1 MMRRNAILN
10 EASNN
15 ILANIYRISILMTRP
30 SSTEQVLTQIVDT
43 VKEGLGFNRCSVY
56 LINREQQTLE
66 CKFITGFTPE
76 KERLV
81 KAKPFHLK
89 RHACIETRV
98 AQTGEPVLVKDFE
111 ADPTM
116 TDIDRKVTERMGR
129 GCTLYVPLTIKGTVI
144 GILGVDKRQDEAEI
158 TEHEFVSLSI
168 FAGYASIVIENS
180 RLYEALLNEKKFSET
195 VLNSSVTGIVT
206 TDINGGI
213 TSMNPAAA
221 HIMGINASDSLPEHR
236 FIDEVFP
243 AIPGLERIFHFT
255 DMESR
260 YIESCE
266 YHFRKNSG
274 DTAVL
279 HINASPL
286 CDDAGRAMGMIFTVQ
301 DVTSLKERE
310 KYLQRV
316 NRLISLGELAAGV
329 AHEIRNPLTGIG
341 VVLDILRRRKELSL
355 GDLDLAE
362 EAMAEIDRLERIVAG
377 LLDFARPKDFNFETI
392 SINDVVEGMLFLIK
406 KQCRNQNLLFNV
418 RYGKNI
424 PAVRMDQ
431 EKIRQA
437 LLNVVINA
445 IQSMPGGGDL
455 TIETSCRDG
464 DGGGYDPGGVVVT
477 IRDTGP
483 GIPEQHRDR
492 IFDPFFTTHSDGTGL
507 GLSITHSVIKEHNG
521 TITVDSQEGRGTTF
535 TISLPVDK
543 QSPGEG

>member
-1 MMRRNAILN
+1 
-10 EASNN
+10 
-15 ILANIYRISILMTRP
+15 
-30 SSTEQVLTQIVDT
+30 
-43 VKEGLGFNRCSVY
+43 
-56 LINREQQTLE
+56 
-66 CKFITGFTPE
+66 
-76 KERLV
+76 
-81 KAKPFHLK
+81 
-89 RHACIETRV
+89 
-98 AQTGEPVLVKDFE
+98 
-111 ADPTM
+111 
-116 TDIDRKVTERMGR
+116 
-129 GCTLYVPLTIKGTVI
+129 
-144 GILGVDKRQDEAEI
+144 
-158 TEHEFVSLSI
+158 
-168 FAGYASIVIENS
+168 
-180 RLYEALLNEKKFSET
+180 
-195 VLNSSVTGIVT
+195 
-206 TDINGGI
+206 
-213 TSMNPAAA
+213 
-221 HIMGINASDSLPEHR
+221 
-236 FIDEVFP
+236 
-243 AIPGLERIFHFT
+243 
-255 DMESR
+255 
-260 YIESCE
+260 
-266 YHFRKNSG
+266 
-274 DTAVL
+274 
-279 HINASPL
+279 
-286 CDDAGRAMGMIFTVQ
+286 MIFTVQ

-341 VVLDILRRRKELSL
+341 VVLDILRRRKELSP
-355 GDLDLAE
+355 GDLNLAE

-392 SINDVVEGMLFLIK
+392 SINDVVESMLFLIK

-455 TIETSCRDG
+455 TIETACRDG
-464 DGGGYDPGGVVVT
+464 DGGGYDRGGVVVT

-521 TITVDSQEGRGTTF
+521 TITMDSQEGRGTTF